1 MLTTLTNV
9 RKRGGTVGPTQSGAT
24 DTHGKNSLMMKF
36 LNLKTKNLKNG
47 ALHLEKISM
56 EDRKRVKQ
64 ADMKKS
70 LDRYQPKE

>member
-1 MLTTLTNV
+1 MLTTLTNM

-36 LNLKTKNLKNG
+36 LNLKSKNVKLG
-47 ALHLEKISM
+47 APQLEKISM

-64 ADMKKS
+64 ADMKES
-70 LDRYQPKE
+70 LDRFVPKE